1 MPRKRVFVALAL
13 ALVGLIAA
21 SQEIRLLIV
30 DETTTMEESLRIQAF
45 ARGLRAS
52 GVFTVKAMLAVPT
65 EPWEGV
71 PFLFILVFPVL
82 GPYVWL
88 LSPGPVQCLPDPL
101 PLVYYALVDGVAQ
114 AFGGAREVRGSGDD
128 LYPFLLSVLL
138 QRLGLLVG
146 VN

>member
-1 MPRKRVFVALAL
+1 MPRRRVFVALAL

-30 DETTTMEESLRIQAF
+30 DETTTMEESLRIQALV
-45 ARGLRAS
+45 RGLRTS

-65 EPWEGV
+65 EPWEDA
-71 PFLFILVFPVL
+71 PFLFVLVFPVL

-88 LSPGPVQCLPDPL
+88 LSPGPVQYLPDPL
-101 PLVYYALVDGVAQ
+101 PLVYYALADGVAQ

-128 LYPFLLSVLL
+128 LYPFLLSVRL